1 MSDEKN
7 KIEIQD
13 EDDVIAAN
21 QAADTADTDD
31 SDAVG
36 GDDAS
41 TDSMATTEAAEAE
54 VDNEFVDLAH
64 KCSDLESKLLR
75 AHADYQNVIRRS
87 HQEVANAREHQL
99 MDVAK
104 DLLTVLDHFD
114 HAVAIDPQ
122 NSSAQDVLDGVLI
135 VRDELMR
142 TLERFGIQR
151 LTVEPGDEFDPNR
164 HEAMMRQPSDDL
176 DSNQVVMQLQPGYLI
191 NDKTLRPAKVSVAE

>member
-1 MSDEKN
+1 MSDDKN
-7 KIEIQD
+7 NIDIHE
-13 EDDVIAAN
+13 EDDAAPLGDGTPHSEP
-21 QAADTADTDD
+21 ADADELLNSET
-31 SDAVG
+31 
-36 GDDAS
+36 
-41 TDSMATTEAAEAE
+41 AEAE
-54 VDNEFVDLAH
+54 IEEEFIDLAK

-87 HQEVANAREHQL
+87 HQEVSNAREHQL

-122 NSSAQDVLDGVLI
+122 KSSAQDVLNGVMI

-142 TLERFGIQR
+142 TLERYGIQR

-164 HEAMMRQPSDDL
+164 HEALMRQPSE
-176 DSNQVVMQLQPGYLI
+176 SHETNQVVSQLQSGYTI
-191 NDKTLRPAKVSVAE
+191 KDKTLRPAKVSVAE